1 MILLI
6 NMSNRHERALI
17 AKDTIK
23 ILENGSYLN
32 SKGKLVNIKN
42 FLDYSIRN
50 TILYR
55 PDDFKIIKERVNE
68 ILSKNNFN
76 YKTKIEVTNETTL
89 NAGKRLII
97 DEKYQNTACLN
108 FASAK
113 NPGGGFLKGS
123 NSQEESLAR
132 ASGLYPCIFQIKD
145 YYESN
150 KKFRSALYTD
160 NIIYSPKVPVFRD
173 DDGTFLDKSFL
184 ISIISAPA
192 VNARIIKR
200 YESHNIEKIGS
211 VMMNRIDKILSIAL
225 INNVEALVLGA
236 WGCGVFKNNPSDVA
250 KYFHKFLGNE
260 GKFSKTFKKII
271 FAVYDRS
278 KNKRIFNAFYNVFS
292 NS

>member
-1 MILLI
+1 
-6 NMSNRHERALI
+6 MSNRHERALI

-132 ASGLYPCIFQIKD
+132 ASGLYPCISQIKD

-236 WGCGVFKNNPSDVA
+236 WGCGVFKNKPSDVA
-250 KYFHKFLGNE
+250 KYFHKFLGDK

-278 KNKRIFNAFYNVFS
+278 KNKKIFNAFYKNVF
-292 NS
+292 